1 MTARYG
7 VIGQPVAH
15 SKSPRIHT
23 LFAQQTGHDISY
35 DLLPAPLD
43 GFAPFVAGLIE
54 RGFAGANV
62 TVPFKQ
68 EAFALATSHSAAA
81 QAAGAVNTLI
91 FDNGQIRGDNTDGVG
106 LVRDLTANLGIDLR
120 GKRVLLLGAGGAAR
134 GVIRPLQRAG
144 VAGLVLANRT
154 LATAQSLAL
163 AFDIE
168 ALPLDACGADH
179 DLVINATSAGLQG
192 AGPSLPHD
200 VWRTGMWAYDML
212 YGAKPSAFL
221 QTAAQGGAQCADGL
235 GMLVEQAA
243 ESFALWRAVRPQTAP
258 VLALLRAELHMA
270 A

>member
-1 MTARYG
+1 MTVRYG

-15 SKSPRIHT
+15 SRSPRIHT

-106 LVRDLTANLGIDLR
+106 LVRDLTANLDIELA

-134 GVIRPLQRAG
+134 GVIRPLQQAG
-144 VAGLVLANRT
+144 VARLMLANRT
-154 LATAQSLAL
+154 LTTAQALAL
-163 AFDIE
+163 EFGIA

-179 DLVINATSAGLQG
+179 DLVINATSAGLQAQG
-192 AGPSLPHD
+192 PALSQRFWHAGML
-200 VWRTGMWAYDML
+200 AYDML
-212 YGAKPSAFL
+212 YGARPSAFL
-221 QTAAQGGAQCADGL
+221 QVAQLCGARCADGL